1 MAMTAHPS
9 TVDAAEDRK
18 ENDDSEADDGTYH
31 GTNFGTGQTIVA
43 PDMEHVVLH
52 RSHAMTELSQHVCE
66 LSDDHNGEE
75 LDRGYD
81 ADEERRDEDY
91 KRGAGL
97 KPYKNQ

>member
-1 MAMTAHPS
+1 MATTAHPS
-9 TVDAAEDRK
+9 TVDAAEDRE

-43 PDMEHVVLH
+43 PDMEHVVLY
-52 RSHAMTELSQHVCE
+52 RSHAMIEPIQHVCE
-66 LSDDHNGEE
+66 LSDGRNGVE

-81 ADEERRDEDY
+81 ADEEGRDEEY

-97 KPYKNQ
+97 KPYKN